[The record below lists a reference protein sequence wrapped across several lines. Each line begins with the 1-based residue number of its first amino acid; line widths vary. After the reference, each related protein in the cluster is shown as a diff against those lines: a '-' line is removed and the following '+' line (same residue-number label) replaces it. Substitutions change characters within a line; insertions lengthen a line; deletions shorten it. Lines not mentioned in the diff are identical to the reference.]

1 MATKKEYLF
10 MPSGLYEA
18 VRWAFVLTPYI
29 TALIVAVMGYTGLD
43 GAIAPVAGIGAAL
56 ETFFTS
62 LHMVSK
68 KVTDKKNK

>member
-1 MATKKEYLF
+1 MVTKKEYLF
-10 MPSGLYEA
+10 MPGKLYEA
-18 VRWAFVLTPYI
+18 IRWAFVLTPYI
-29 TALIVAVMGYTGLD
+29 TGLIVGIMGYTGLD
-43 GAIAPVAGIGAAL
+43 GAIAPVAGIGAVL